1 MRQLQQEL
9 ADTLKKQSMSEA
21 SLQTTSHSHMNIEDE
36 TLSIKKKLD
45 QIRSQV
51 CMNFN
56 MSSVN
61 L

>member
-1 MRQLQQEL
+1 MRQFQQEL

-21 SLQTTSHSHMNIEDE
+21 SLQTTSHSHTNLEDN
-36 TLSIKKKLD
+36 TLIIKKKLD